1 MKICSI
7 RIKGFQ
13 QFDDLFLDFTHPET
27 GEPLDKI
34 CFIGANGTGKST
46 ICELIKELALFN
58 HISSENFRSKIN
70 FLLVQYILNGQRLY
84 HLIIN
89 NKVTARREYFIR
101 GEIDEKHI
109 NWLENYTDKLMV
121 DQSGSIFYN
130 SSEFNYPKFLLDS
143 SSLDKL
149 RNDISSNN
157 KSLIVYS
164 PSESNNNS
172 YLNVRGV
179 PLTTLNHSLE
189 YFNNFPNH
197 HIVSSENVNEF
208 WTVLIYLIKKR
219 DNEREEFENNEQ
231 NLNKTKLHLIEE
243 FEKISPK
250 ILDKLAELWNRIL
263 SSMNLELDV
272 ETAKSPIQLNDNLH
286 AYIINKTTKER
297 IRYDQLSTGIRNFIF
312 RVGHIYSLYF
322 NREVE
327 NGFLIIDEPENN
339 LFPDF
344 LYDLI
349 EVYQKIM
356 IDKNGNNNTQFFV
369 STHSPI
375 IAAQFEAHE
384 RIILKWDENAHVY
397 GEKGSAP
404 IGDDPNDVLT
414 KDFEL
419 RNLMG
424 KAGIEAWDKF
434 IRLNKELKRE
444 TDLDKKEKLISEIS
458 KLGNDYNFYS

>member
-1 MKICSI
+1 
-7 RIKGFQ
+7 
-13 QFDDLFLDFTHPET
+13 
-27 GEPLDKI
+27 
-34 CFIGANGTGKST
+34 
-46 ICELIKELALFN
+46 
-58 HISSENFRSKIN
+58 
-70 FLLVQYILNGQRLY
+70 
-84 HLIIN
+84 
-89 NKVTARREYFIR
+89 NKVTARREYFIK
-101 GEIDEKHI
+101 GEIDEKHKD
-109 NWLENYTDKLMV
+109 WLESYTGKLML

-130 SSEFNYPKFLLDS
+130 SSEFNYPNYLLDLGS
-143 SSLDKL
+143 IDKL
-149 RNDISSNN
+149 RKDILSNK

-172 YLNVRGV
+172 YLNVNDV
-179 PLTTLNHSLE
+179 PRMNLNTSLE
-189 YFNNFPNH
+189 YFNQFPNS
-197 HIVSSENVNEF
+197 HIVSSENVSEF
-208 WTVLIYLIKKR
+208 WKVLIFLIKKR
-219 DNEREEFENNEQ
+219 DTEREEFENDKQ
-231 NLNKTKLHLIEE
+231 NLNKTKQQLIEE

-250 ILDKLAELWNRIL
+250 ILNKLAELWNRIL

-272 ETAKSPIQLNDNLH
+272 ETAKSPIQLNDNLL

-322 NREVE
+322 NREIE

-349 EVYQKIM
+349 EVYQEIM

-375 IAAQFEAHE
+375 IAAQFEPYE

-397 GEKGSAP
+397 AEKGYAP

-424 KAGIEAWDKF
+424 KAGIEAWERY
-434 IRLNKELKRE
+434 ILLNKELQRE
-444 TDLDKKEKLISEIS
+444 KDPNKKEQLILELS
-458 KLGNDYNFYS
+458 KLGMDYNFNSHYR

>member
-46 ICELIKELALFN
+46 ICSLINEIVSRNSSFFLDRCNVIIEFKYEEERFFYFN
-58 HISSENFRSKIN
+58 YREPRYGTYYCFSDSIAEEQSNWFDNVIIKKGENGPFN
-70 FLLVQYILNGQRLY
+70 LNPDF
-84 HLIIN
+84 
-89 NKVTARREYFIR
+89 K
-101 GEIDEKHI
+101 KHT
-109 NWLENYTDKLMV
+109 LHQEFV
-121 DQSGSIFYN
+121 
-130 SSEFNYPKFLLDS
+130 SEFNSLLH
-143 SSLDKL
+143 
-149 RNDISSNN
+149 SNN
-157 KSLIVYS
+157 AQKTIIFS

-172 YLNVRGV
+172 YLNVKGV

-189 YFNNFPNH
+189 YFKNFPNH
-197 HIVSSENVNEF
+197 HIVSNENVNEF

-322 NREVE
+322 NREIE

-349 EVYQKIM
+349 EVYQEIM

-375 IAAQFEAHE
+375 IAAQFEPYE

-397 GEKGSAP
+397 AEKGYAP

-424 KAGIEAWDKF
+424 KAGIEAWERY
-434 IRLNKELKRE
+434 ILLNKELQRE
-444 TDLDKKEKLISEIS
+444 KDPNKKEQLILELS
-458 KLGNDYNFYS
+458 KLGMDYNFNSHYR